1 MQPIDFLFLL
11 FPFLAFSFLPSPS
24 FFFPSLFFP
33 SLPSLPFLLFSS
45 FLFSSLLFTSFT
57 LSFLHFSFLPFTSPH
72 FLEKRPPYWRFH
84 TIIKGLKY
92 SDLCLRATT
101 VSEEEARDAL
111 LSYVAEYCCFGKGAA
126 RDMEI
131 EDVTASSAYHVSHSA
146 RINYLRMISLSY
158 SEDLEKVRVL
168 L

>member
-1 MQPIDFLFLL
+1 MQPIDFLFRL
-11 FPFLAFSFLPSPS
+11 FPFLAFSFLP
-24 FFFPSLFFP
+24 FRLF
-33 SLPSLPFLLFSS
+33 SSLPFLLFSS

-72 FLEKRPPYWRFH
+72 FLEKRPAYWRFH
-84 TIIKGLKY
+84 TITKGLKY
-92 SDLCLRATT
+92 NDLCLRATA

-111 LSYVAEYCCFGKGAA
+111 LSYVAEHCCFGKGAA

-146 RINYLRMISLSY
+146 RISYLRMISLSY

>member
-11 FPFLAFSFLPSPS
+11 FPFLAFSFLSSPS
-24 FFFPSLFFP
+24 LFFPPLFFP
-33 SLPSLPFLLFSS
+33 SLPSLPSVLFSS

-57 LSFLHFSFLPFTSPH
+57 LSFLHFSFLPFLSPH
-72 FLEKRPPYWRFH
+72 FLEKRPAYWHFH
-84 TIIKGLKY
+84 SITKGLKY
-92 SDLCLRATT
+92 NDSCLRATA

-111 LSYVAEYCCFGKGAA
+111 LSYVAEHCCFGKGAA

-131 EDVTASSAYHVSHSA
+131 EDVTASSAYHVSDSA
-146 RINYLRMISLSY
+146 KINYLRMISLSY

>member
-1 MQPIDFLFLL
+1 M
-11 FPFLAFSFLPSPS
+11 S
-24 FFFPSLFFP
+24 
-33 SLPSLPFLLFSS
+33 
-45 FLFSSLLFTSFT
+45 
-57 LSFLHFSFLPFTSPH
+57 
-72 FLEKRPPYWRFH
+72 YWRFH
-84 TIIKGLKY
+84 TITKGLKY
-92 SDLCLRATT
+92 NDLCFRATA

-111 LSYVAEYCCFGKGAA
+111 LSYVAEHCCFGKGAA

-146 RINYLRMISLSY
+146 RISYLRMISLSY